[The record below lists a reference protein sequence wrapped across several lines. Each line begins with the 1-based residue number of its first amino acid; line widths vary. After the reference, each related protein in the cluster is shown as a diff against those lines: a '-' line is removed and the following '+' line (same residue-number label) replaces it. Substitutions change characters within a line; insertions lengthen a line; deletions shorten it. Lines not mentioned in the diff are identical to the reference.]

1 MSTEKELQIRASDL
15 MQASRGAR
23 DPERKRRLIAEALA
37 VAQEAEA
44 MKRRKGA
51 FAPNTGPEAVPMSY
65 TLYLVT
71 DGRFSDARNFV
82 AGSDEAA
89 LAVACAVQDAC
100 SDLFQSFEL
109 WQRSRQIVGKAWPR
123 PEPLRA
129 DVAEE
134 SQARV
139 LELEESLLSSRRALA
154 ESEKLIRATDELR
167 NKLQPRGY

>member
-1 MSTEKELQIRASDL
+1 MSTEKELQVRASDL
-15 MQASRGAR
+15 MQTAREAR

-37 VAQEAEA
+37 VAQKAEA
-44 MKRRKGA
+44 MRRRRDA

-71 DGRFSDARNFV
+71 DGHFSDARHFV

-89 LAVACAVQDAC
+89 LAVAYAVQDAC
-100 SDLFQSFEL
+100 SDSFQTFEL

-123 PEPLRA
+123 PEPLSA
-129 DVAEE
+129 EVAVE

-154 ESEKLIRATDELR
+154 ESMKLIQAVD
-167 NKLQPRGY
+167 